1 LVIIRN
7 VVATEGF
14 LGLGSNEATFEGSP
28 KEQLELALAR
38 LEESAVEVSE
48 RSSFYLSEPVGG
60 PAAQPWFVNAAAR
73 VRFDGEPL
81 ELLRICQAIETRQ
94 GRRRIVRNGPRTLD
108 IDILLFGSLV
118 LETTDLT
125 LPHPRLAE
133 RRFAL
138 VPLVEIAANVLHPVL
153 GWTMR
158 ELLSRCPD
166 RSAVTPLLT
175 AKSPVSP

>member
-1 LVIIRN
+1 
-7 VVATEGF
+7 
-14 LGLGSNEATFEGSP
+14 
-28 KEQLELALAR
+28 
-38 LEESAVEVSE
+38 VEVLE

-60 PAAQPWFVNAAAR
+60 PAQPWFVNAAAR

-81 ELLRICQAIETRQ
+81 PLLRICQSIETRQ
-94 GRRRIVRNGPRTLD
+94 GRRRTVRNGPRTLD
-108 IDILLFGSLV
+108 VDILLFGNLV
-118 LETTDLT
+118 LETTQLT

-138 VPLVEIAANVLHPVL
+138 VPMVEIAPDVVHPVL
-153 GWTMR
+153 GLTMR

-166 RSAVTPLLT
+166 RSAVTPLLA